1 MGHPVGMNI
10 ETSTLDSVIVV
21 WHVAVNA
28 GDADSAASACAED
41 VKLVGDGG
49 SSSGRDELKR
59 WVAES
64 GIRLM
69 PKEAY
74 DIPGGI
80 VVAQEATWPG
90 REDWNAENGP
100 VRYYTAFGL
109 RDGEISG
116 IYRFDN
122 LDDAKAAPVA
132 A

>member
-1 MGHPVGMNI
+1 MAL

-28 GDADSAASACAED
+28 RDADAAAAACAED
-41 VKLVGDGG
+41 VVLGG
-49 SSSGRDELKR
+49 PEGESRGRGELRR
-59 WVAES
+59 WVEES

-80 VVAQEATWPG
+80 VVAQEVTWPG
-90 REDWNAENGP
+90 NADRAEEAP
-100 VRYYTAFGL
+100 QRLYTAFGL
-109 RDGEISG
+109 RDGEISS
-116 IYRFDN
+116 ILRYES
-122 LDDAKAAPVA
+122 LDEAKAAPIA

>member
-1 MGHPVGMNI
+1 MGHAVEMSI
-10 ETSTLDSVIVV
+10 QTSTLDSVIVV

-28 GDADSAASACAED
+28 GDADSAAAACAED
-41 VKLVGDGG
+41 VTMRGPEGETE
-49 SSSGRDELKR
+49 GRDKLRE
-59 WVAES
+59 WVSTA

-90 REDWNAENGP
+90 RPDAADTP
-100 VRYYTAFGL
+100 ATRLYTAFGL
-109 RDGEISG
+109 RDGEISS
-116 IYRFDN
+116 ILRYDT
-122 LDDAKAAPVA
+122 LEAAKAAPIA

>member
-1 MGHPVGMNI
+1 MNI

-41 VKLVGDGG
+41 VKLQGDGG
-49 SSSGRDELKR
+49 SSSGRDEVKK
-59 WVAES
+59 WVSES

-90 REDWNAENGP
+90 NDEWNAEDGP
-100 VRYYTAFGL
+100 TRYFTAFGL
-109 RDGEISG
+109 RDGEISA
-116 IYRFDN
+116 IYRYDN
-122 LDDAKAAPVA
+122 LADAKAAPVA

>member
-1 MGHPVGMNI
+1 MAL

-28 GDADSAASACAED
+28 RDAEAAASACAED
-41 VKLVGDGG
+41 VVLGG
-49 SSSGRDELKR
+49 SEGVAHGRDELRR
-59 WVAES
+59 WVEES

-80 VVAQEATWPG
+80 VVAQEATWPQK
-90 REDWNAENGP
+90 DDAEQSGP
-100 VRYYTAFGL
+100 VKIFTAFGL
-109 RDGEISG
+109 RDGEISS
-116 IYRFDN
+116 ILRFDT
-122 LDDAKAAPVA
+122 LDEAKASAHA